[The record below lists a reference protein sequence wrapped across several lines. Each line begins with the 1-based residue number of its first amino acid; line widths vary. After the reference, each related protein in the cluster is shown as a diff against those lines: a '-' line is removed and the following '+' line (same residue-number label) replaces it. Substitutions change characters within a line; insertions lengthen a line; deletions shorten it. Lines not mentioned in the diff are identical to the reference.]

1 MLSEL
6 NAGVAHVAMSH
17 AKFDQIDHADEVGR
31 VSLETKDLTF
41 GSPEELAAMLE
52 EIGLRLHS
60 KNRMG
65 GGESEFLWL
74 LAETIRKTGRLALRT
89 EDRSE
94 LDALYGD
101 GYNVGTIPDEDQLEH
116 LMALL
121 KEQPT
126 DT

>member
-1 MLSEL
+1 
-6 NAGVAHVAMSH
+6 MSH
-17 AKFDQIDHADEVGR
+17 AMFDQIDHADEVGR

-65 GGESEFLWL
+65 GGESGFLWL

-89 EDRSE
+89 GDRSE

-101 GYNVGTIPDEDQLEH
+101 GYKAGTIPDEDQMEH
-116 LMALL
+116 FMALL